1 MDNND
6 ALIVIR
12 NYNVGTPGAVYDRT
26 SQIDILVHDGHT
38 MAYVFPPRNH
48 IARFLAMLA
57 MNTCDYLYT
66 MDHPIGRVEEL
77 HGYFPSQCSPRPC
90 EFQYR
95 CWLRGLMNELGLGWL
110 KTPPDC

>member
-6 ALIVIR
+6 ALLVIR

-48 IARFLAMLA
+48 IARFLARLA

-77 HGYFPSQCSPRPC
+77 LDYDMRMGIDYPNFMDIVLH
-90 EFQYR
+90 
-95 CWLRGLMNELGLGWL
+95 NVA
-110 KTPPDC
+110 PDPVNFNIDVGFVV